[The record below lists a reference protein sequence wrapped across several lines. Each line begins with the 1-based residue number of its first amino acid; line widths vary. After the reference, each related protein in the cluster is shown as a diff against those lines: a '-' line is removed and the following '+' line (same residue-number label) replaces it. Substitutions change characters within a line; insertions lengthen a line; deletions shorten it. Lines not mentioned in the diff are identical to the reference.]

1 MIIVKP
7 LSFQEIQTLIEMHK
21 NHPSHTPRIR
31 ALLQKMRRP
40 LSFADNLYHLRMHID
55 LVRSRIQ
62 QNITERS

>member
-1 MIIVKP
+1 
-7 LSFQEIQTLIEMHK
+7 MHK
-21 NHPSHTPRIR
+21 NHPSHTSRIR